1 MGNKVDVSV
10 TEGNVAIASFTNST
24 NIPESVSIDLYS
36 STKQPLTK
44 SILHGESQDSK
55 LKYDADE
62 LKDSQ
67 YVLGVYDSK
76 SQSIKLI
83 PNTKMFSGR
92 VSSTKTLINDAK
104 LVKKLKRKD
113 ISKEGTFAERRNMLG
128 EEFGTKKA
136 KKAITEAAR
145 NKIDAGMLEDSQIDI
160 VDGIRKTTKSMLNR
174 DQMAKLVEKEN
185 RVIPPCN
192 VEATNVEEI
201 YPIEEIVPDEIL
213 QSFPIDIFF
222 HVEIENNEEN
232 QNDDQSK
239 ENNEEKDEIL
249 KKMSYLPYI
258 PAKERGRSHQK
269 KSIFGKLISNVLNE
283 RSSLSKSSSNN
294 INNSGNIPDDIR
306 WKLQLISFTS
316 MLVGLY
322 FNRRLSRRDK
332 LLTSFDNA
340 PPSRAINFML
350 QSFGN
355 SKIGS
360 NSFDRDIKFFN
371 IGPKDEDKLLCY
383 IIVLLLTLFEFRLE
397 LSSLAADLSLKPSR
411 LLALVRTLGCTVIAS
426 SKTQDKELNAGTK
439 IAVLRVPFKLPDL
452 VRRFRR

>member
-1 MGNKVDVSV
+1 MGSKVDVSI
-10 TEGNVAIASFTNST
+10 TEGDVAIASFTNST
-24 NIPESVSIDLYS
+24 NIPESVSLDLYS
-36 STKQPLTK
+36 STKQPSSK
-44 SILHGESQDSK
+44 SILHGESKDSE

-83 PNTKMFSGR
+83 PHTKMFSGR

-192 VEATNVEEI
+192 VDATNVEEI

-213 QSFPIDIFF
+213 QSFPVDIFF
-222 HVEIENNEEN
+222 HVEIENNEV
-232 QNDDQSK
+232 DDKTK

-283 RSSLSKSSSNN
+283 RSSLSKSSNNNNNDSNT
-294 INNSGNIPDDIR
+294 SIPDDIR

-383 IIVLLLTLFEFRLE
+383 IIVLLLTLFEYRLE

-411 LLALVRTLGCTVIAS
+411 LLALVRTLGCTVVAP
-426 SKTQDKELNAGTK
+426 SKTQDKESNANSK
-439 IAVLRVPFKLPDL
+439 VAVLRVPFKLPDL